1 MSQADYG
8 VMGMTPITEHNY
20 RKETSGQGFTT
31 IPKLKACPR
40 CRKLRSPT
48 QYIQGRKACKAC
60 LGIR

>member
-1 MSQADYG
+1 MSQSSYG
-8 VMGMTPITEHNY
+8 VMGMTPITESAY
-20 RKETSGQGFTT
+20 RTNSQGPAFTT